1 MDELLK
7 ALSRLKLPF
16 AYNHFAEGEAPT
28 PPFICY
34 MVEGSQ
40 NFFADDRVFD
50 RIDRMTVELYTDKK
64 DPKLET
70 SVENALSAFCWDKT
84 EVYIQSEKLYQI
96 IYEIEV

>member
-1 MDELLK
+1 MDEILK
-7 ALSRLKLPF
+7 ALRRLKLPF

-40 NFFADDRVFD
+40 NFFADNRVFE
-50 RIDRMTVELYTDKK
+50 RIDHITVELYTDRK
-64 DPKLET
+64 DPKLEAA
-70 SVENALSAFCWDKT
+70 VEKAFCAFCWDKS
-84 EVYIQSEKLYQI
+84 EAYIETEKLYQI